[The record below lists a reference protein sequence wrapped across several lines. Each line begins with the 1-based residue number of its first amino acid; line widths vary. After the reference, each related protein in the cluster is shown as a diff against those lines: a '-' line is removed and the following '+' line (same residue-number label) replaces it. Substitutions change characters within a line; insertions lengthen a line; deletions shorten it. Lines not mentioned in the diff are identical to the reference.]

1 MRYRFYKIKRK
12 IYKFGHQMKSGGTH
26 MSYSHPV
33 FFFDESEQ
41 STREETGR
49 LGQRLN
55 GDDGEWP

>member
-1 MRYRFYKIKRK
+1 
-12 IYKFGHQMKSGGTH
+12 

-55 GDDGEWP
+55 DDGGEWPWPRCEDRASPR